1 MINEDAP
8 TMSAGNGGFTGSAAA
23 TGPNAGFDPLL
34 GGKKVKKRKYG
45 TKKNVK
51 EEVVDEAKVD
61 KGRSDYGKA
70 TIRNWRHSGP
80 DTVEPAMFDPDNKRG
95 KTIEKRREEHKAR
108 RGKKG
113 AKVPTYTKEDASG
126 LEVQN
131 VSDGIKFRE
140 YEFIDLIKPEPMKSP
155 KNNVQWTEEKIAR
168 IMDSAKEKKRK
179 NALQINKIVGTQ

>member
-1 MINEDAP
+1 M
-8 TMSAGNGGFTGSAAA
+8 
-23 TGPNAGFDPLL
+23 
-34 GGKKVKKRKYG
+34 
-45 TKKNVK
+45 K
-51 EEVVDEAKVD
+51 EETPLEKWD
-61 KGRSDYGKA
+61 
-70 TIRNWRHSGP
+70 
-80 DTVEPAMFDPDNKRG
+80 RG
-95 KTIEKRREEHKAR
+95 KTIDQRREEHKAR

-140 YEFIDLIKPEPMKSP
+140 YEFIDVIKPEPMKSP